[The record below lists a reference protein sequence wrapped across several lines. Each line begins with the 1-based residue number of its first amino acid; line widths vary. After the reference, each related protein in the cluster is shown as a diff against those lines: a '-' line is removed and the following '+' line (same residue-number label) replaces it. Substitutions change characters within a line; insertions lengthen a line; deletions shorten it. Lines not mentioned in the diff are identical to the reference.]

1 MRSDLKF
8 WERAAFTALGPSKIN
23 KLMRDD
29 DVIFG
34 VQQAHGMR
42 YVNPA
47 TLGDSCEAVLEPL
60 GIDAAGRLAMKAA
73 LVRDGKEL
81 CTCGDL
87 RFGFASRS
95 TTDGLS
101 MTKWPMDTADLTHL
115 VAPEDPCAKDDV
127 SNPPVSGSSP
137 PLADGALML
146 QLDEASCSGALTLH
160 AALRYFER
168 HRTTYLGGPSGLQ
181 ALADSGVSVVV
192 GRVNNLRL
200 LDAAYRVGVGDALEL
215 RCRPIL
221 KARNTQILFE
231 QWLTTPDGT
240 PLARGDVACVCL
252 DAEAG
257 KMCPAPLAALKVV
270 ERYMNKA

>member
-1 MRSDLKF
+1 M
-8 WERAAFTALGPSKIN
+8 
-23 KLMRDD
+23 
-29 DVIFG
+29 V
-34 VQQAHGMR
+34 VQ
-42 YVNPA
+42 
-47 TLGDSCEAVLEPL
+47 PL

-160 AALRYFER
+160 AALER
-168 HRTTYLGGPSGLQ
+168 TSR
-181 ALADSGVSVVV
+181 
-192 GRVNNLRL
+192 
-200 LDAAYRVGVGDALEL
+200 
-215 RCRPIL
+215 
-221 KARNTQILFE
+221 
-231 QWLTTPDGT
+231 
-240 PLARGDVACVCL
+240 
-252 DAEAG
+252 
-257 KMCPAPLAALKVV
+257 
-270 ERYMNKA
+270 